1 MNNSNLKTEE
11 GFLKLFLLGLIIG
24 IASITPGLSGG
35 VIAVSLGLYSV
46 AIDSVVN
53 IRRQFKKSFAFLF
66 PLCLGAGI
74 GIISFGIIM
83 KPLLEHYET
92 AVIYLFMGLVLG
104 SLPSFFKEATSG
116 GFRIIYILPMLIA
129 FCVGMLLSGTINS
142 SSTSDEMSLLT
153 LLISG
158 GILSVGMIIPGISS
172 SFLLLQMGV
181 YDKLIN
187 AFLSFD
193 IRIIF
198 WVGTGFLIVSLLTIK
213 LVHTALKKF
222 HGQTY
227 FAAFGFLV
235 SSMICVFPG
244 IQTGLSLVI
253 NLILF
258 AAGTAFAYILMKK
271 TT

>member
-92 AVIYLFMGLVLG
+92 AVIYLFMCLVL
-104 SLPSFFKEATSG
+104 
-116 GFRIIYILPMLIA
+116 
-129 FCVGMLLSGTINS
+129 
-142 SSTSDEMSLLT
+142 
-153 LLISG
+153 
-158 GILSVGMIIPGISS
+158 
-172 SFLLLQMGV
+172 
-181 YDKLIN
+181 
-187 AFLSFD
+187 
-193 IRIIF
+193 
-198 WVGTGFLIVSLLTIK
+198 
-213 LVHTALKKF
+213 
-222 HGQTY
+222 
-227 FAAFGFLV
+227 
-235 SSMICVFPG
+235 
-244 IQTGLSLVI
+244 
-253 NLILF
+253 
-258 AAGTAFAYILMKK
+258 
-271 TT
+271 